1 MWGIRVRGW
10 RVGDN
15 EGLSVGDKGVR
26 VESGG

>member
-1 MWGIRVRGW
+1 MWGITEQGW
-10 RVGDN
+10 RVEDK